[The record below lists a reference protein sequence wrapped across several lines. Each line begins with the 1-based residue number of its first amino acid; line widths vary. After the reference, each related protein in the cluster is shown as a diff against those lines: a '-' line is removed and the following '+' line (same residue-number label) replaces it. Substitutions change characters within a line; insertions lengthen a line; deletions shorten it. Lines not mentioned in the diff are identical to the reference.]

1 MVNHES
7 DGFYSLQGVSLE
19 NNILLYILSGMLY
32 FLSSADRGICT
43 YRDDWGYS
51 FGLNTACKELFLF
64 ILFIDSAKVN
74 C

>member
-19 NNILLYILSGMLY
+19 NNILLYILIGMLY
-32 FLSSADRGICT
+32 FLSSADIYT

-51 FGLNTACKELFLF
+51 FELNTACKELFLLSF
-64 ILFIDSAKVN
+64 SLILPK
-74 C
+74 